1 MIQSVKMYVEVSSK
15 KPTDIVVG
23 VDSLAEDH
31 SSVVVDRNLAAGV
44 DSHHAA
50 ALGQERMT

>member
-1 MIQSVKMYVEVSSK
+1 M

-31 SSVVVDRNLAAGV
+31 SSVVAVDRNLAAGV

-50 ALGQERMT
+50 ALDQERMT